1 MSLILEALNK
11 AEQNNSAPS
20 SSTAPPAYPLEKKRI
35 NKSLLLIL
43 IATACI
49 TSAIVTLL
57 AIYTMESDSGASHR
71 QAQAAQEPASAAIK
85 ELAEPQPAHQTASRK
100 AMATQATIDET
111 PDSAGFS
118 TRSAPGFGHLISQR
132 NRRDRTTTVT
142 QEPSTIKTT
151 APADAIAT
159 ARLDA
164 QGDRERAKAQD
175 HSEIKN
181 LQPADMKISVHM
193 YSKTPAKRFVYIN
206 STRYSENSLISD
218 GIFLD
223 EITENG
229 IILNVNGTRYRMP
242 IKL

>member
-20 SSTAPPAYPLEKKRI
+20 RGTMPQAYPLEKKSI

-57 AIYTMESDSGASHR
+57 VIYTMESDSGASHM
-71 QAQAAQEPASAAIK
+71 QTQTAQEPAPAITK
-85 ELAEPQPAHQTASRK
+85 KQAEPEPAHQAASHK
-100 AMATQATIDET
+100 AMTTPAAIDET

-118 TRSAPGFGHLISQR
+118 RQSAPGFGHLISQR
-132 NRRDRTTTVT
+132 NRSDKTATAT
-142 QEPSTIKTT
+142 QEPGTTKTT

-159 ARLDA
+159 ASLDTQA
-164 QGDRERAKAQD
+164 DQEHAKSQDR
-175 HSEIKN
+175 SEIKN
-181 LQPADMKISVHM
+181 LQLADMKISVHM

>member
-11 AEQNNSAPS
+11 AEQNNRAPS
-20 SSTAPPAYPLEKKRI
+20 SGTVPPAYPLEKKST

-57 AIYTMESDSGASHR
+57 VIYTMESDKGAS
-71 QAQAAQEPASAAIK
+71 QVQTQAAREPASAVTK

-100 AMATQATIDET
+100 TMAAQAAIDET
-111 PDSAGFS
+111 PGAGFS
-118 TRSAPGFGHLISQR
+118 KQSAPGFGHLISQR
-132 NRRDRTTTVT
+132 SRSDKTTTAT
-142 QEPSTIKTT
+142 HEPSTIKTA
-151 APADAIAT
+151 APTQAIAT
-159 ARLDA
+159 ASSDTQA
-164 QGDRERAKAQD
+164 DQERAKAQER
-175 HSEIKN
+175 SEIKN
-181 LQPADMKISVHM
+181 LQLADMRISVHM